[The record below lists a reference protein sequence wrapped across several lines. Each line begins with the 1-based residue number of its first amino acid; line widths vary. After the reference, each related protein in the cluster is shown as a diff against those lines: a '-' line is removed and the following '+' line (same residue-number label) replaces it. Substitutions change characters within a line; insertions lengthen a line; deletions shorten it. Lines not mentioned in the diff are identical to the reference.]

1 MLMIVSVGSERA
13 SKQEAVR
20 KAFSHYYKGFEVIGA
35 KCESNVSDQPMA
47 DEETIRGAINRAKC
61 ALSHGD
67 IGVGIE
73 AGLKPV
79 PETITG
85 YLNTTWCAIIDK
97 NGFLTI
103 GSSPDFEYPRK
114 IAEDALKGIEV
125 SKSAAELYNMDEN
138 ELKESGVI
146 GQLSRGVMPRADYAY
161 YSVLMALLPRL
172 NRELF

>member
-1 MLMIVSVGSERA
+1 MKISVGSERA
-13 SKQEAVR
+13 SKQNAAR
-20 KAFSHYYKGFEVIGA
+20 KAFAHYYTDFDVVGV
-35 KCESNVSDQPMA
+35 KCGSGVSDQPMA

-73 AGLKPV
+73 AGLKKV
-79 PETITG
+79 PNAITG

-114 IAEDALKGIEV
+114 IAADALKGIEV
-125 SKSAAELYNMDEN
+125 SKSAAQLYGMDETA
-138 ELKESGVI
+138 LKESGVI
-146 GQLSRGVMPRADYAY
+146 SKLTLGVLPREGYIYYA
-161 YSVLMALLPRL
+161 VLMALIPRL
-172 NRELF
+172 QPELF